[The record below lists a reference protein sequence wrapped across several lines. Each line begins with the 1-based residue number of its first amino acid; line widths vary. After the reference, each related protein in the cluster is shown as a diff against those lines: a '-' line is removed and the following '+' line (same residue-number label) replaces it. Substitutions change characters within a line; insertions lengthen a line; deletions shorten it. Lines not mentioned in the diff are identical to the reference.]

1 MTKNKNSENLT
12 KVESIPL
19 NISLDKFKIFLKY
32 LLKTFLDKNKN
43 ISRDCFYKLFPKFP
57 YFAKKKLFNFFLN
70 QNNKND
76 NNLPIN
82 ELKNNIIKL
91 IYGNED
97 EKLELFGNFF
107 NFNNDNFVHYE
118 DIRLFFYHFFLFS
131 YQQNFDSLDKSLDI
145 IFKENRKLKISIFIE
160 LTKTLNSDLF
170 YLFYFSLNKLFFGK
184 SDMEF
189 FNEKLEKKKQ
199 KSKEK
204 YEIKQE
210 LNFSYENIIEP
221 SKDLFDY
228 INQNYNLSLEYN
240 VIENDNEEEDYE
252 ELEYLKNFEDDIKRC
267 RESITTSYTDN
278 INLHSKTFE
287 KRKISCN
294 IEIRKIKEQKEKLI
308 PRLSNEFNLNKTD
321 INKLLIYKKIDT
333 SVFSNRDYLFSF
345 NQSSRKEVFSNVLMK
360 INNINYKN
368 CELIFSDNYL
378 LVKYKKRD
386 NNKFLIIPLSYSFPK
401 KNTESEIFETE
412 IISQIF
418 EKEKSF
424 IFQFPNN
431 SKRNTFYNELKS
443 FTNYIDIKEKY
454 NLIGQ
459 IGKGAFGQTFLA
471 TKQKNKVNYEIKE
484 KKNEK
489 YAIKIIN
496 KSKLKIENILLYR
509 NEIEISKILKEISH
523 PNIIKMYDVLED
535 IENIYLI
542 MEYCPINNKDPNHL
556 NFQKKYFLIEQVI
569 KGVQFLHSI
578 GIIHRDVKPSNIL
591 LGNDNNFKII
601 DFGFSDLIS
610 PFENLNDTLGSFGFF
625 PPEIL
630 NKKEYN
636 LNIEYW
642 NIGIMTF
649 LYLYNYFPFGEC
661 SHYNDI
667 MLFDVNKFINED
679 NKDYGKYNYYVN
691 KMKQIILTCLNLN
704 INDRGCKLNQI
715 IND

>member
-1 MTKNKNSENLT
+1 MTKNKNSENLI

-19 NISLDKFKIFLKY
+19 NISLDKFQIFLKY
-32 LLKTFLDKNKN
+32 LLKTLLNKSKN
-43 ISRDCFYKLFPKFP
+43 ISRESFYKLFPKLP
-57 YFAKKKLFNFFLN
+57 YFAKKKIFIFFLN

-76 NNLPIN
+76 NNLSSN
-82 ELKNNIIKL
+82 EFINNIIKL
-91 IYGNED
+91 IYGNEE

-107 NFNNDNFVHYE
+107 NFNNDNLIHYE

-131 YQQNFDSLDKSLDI
+131 YQQNFDSLDNSLEI
-145 IFKENRKLKISIFIE
+145 IFKNNNKLTISDFIE
-160 LTKTLNSDLF
+160 ITKNVNSDLF
-170 YLFYFSLNKLFFGK
+170 FLFYFSLNKLFFGK

-189 FNEKLEKKKQ
+189 FNTKLEKKN
-199 KSKEK
+199 EK
-204 YEIKQE
+204 NEIKNE
-210 LNFSYENIIEP
+210 SKYSYENIIEP
-221 SKDLFDY
+221 TKDLFEY
-228 INQNYNLSLEYN
+228 INQNYKLNLKYN
-240 VIENDNEEEDYE
+240 ENEKEEEEEYYK
-252 ELEYLKNFEDDIKRC
+252 ELEYLKSFEDDIKKC
-267 RESITTSYTDN
+267 RGSITTSYTDN

-294 IEIRKIKEQKEKLI
+294 IEISKIKQKKDELI

-321 INKLLIYKKIDT
+321 INKFFIYQKID
-333 SVFSNRDYLFSF
+333 SSPSSNKDYLFSF
-345 NQSSRKEVFSNVLMK
+345 KQSNRKDIFDNVIRK
-360 INNINYKN
+360 INNINYNN

-378 LVKYKKRD
+378 LVKYKKEKK
-386 NNKFLIIPLSYSFPK
+386 NKILIIPLAYSFPN
-401 KNTESEIFETE
+401 KNKEKDIFETE

-431 SKRNTFYNELKS
+431 SKRNTFYNQLKNI
-443 FTNYIDIKEKY
+443 TNYIDIKEKY

-459 IGKGAFGQTFLA
+459 IGKGAFGQTYLSI
-471 TKQKNKVNYEIKE
+471 KQNKKITNYESNK

-496 KSKLKIENILLYR
+496 KSKLKDSNILLYR
-509 NEIEISKILKEISH
+509 NEIEISKIIKEISH
-523 PNIIKMYDVLED
+523 PNIIKIYDVLED

-542 MEYCPINNKDPNHL
+542 MEYCSINSKDPNQL
-556 NFQKKYFLIEQVI
+556 NLEKKYSLIKQII

-578 GIIHRDVKPSNIL
+578 GIIHRDIKPGNIL
-591 LGNDNNFKII
+591 LGNDNNYKII

-610 PFENLNDTLGSFGFF
+610 PFEYLNDPLGSFGFF

-630 NKKEYN
+630 NKNEYN
-636 LNIEYW
+636 LKIEYW
-642 NIGIMTF
+642 NIGIITF

-667 MLFDVNKFINED
+667 MKFNVNKFIND
-679 NKDYGKYNYYVN
+679 DIKDYGKYNYFVN

-704 INDRGCKLNQI
+704 INERGCKLEQI

>member
-19 NISLDKFKIFLKY
+19 NISLEKFQIFLKY
-32 LLKTFLDKNKN
+32 LLKTFLNKNKN
-43 ISRDCFYKLFPKFP
+43 ISREFFYKLFPKFP
-57 YFAKKKLFNFFLN
+57 YFVKKKLYNFFLN
-70 QNNKND
+70 HNNKKE
-76 NNLPIN
+76 NNLSTK
-82 ELKNNIIKL
+82 ELKNNIIKF
-91 IYGNED
+91 IYGNEN

-107 NFNNDNFVHYE
+107 NFNNDDLVHYE

-131 YQQNFDSLDKSLDI
+131 YQQNFDNLDKSLEI
-145 IFKENRKLKISIFIE
+145 IFKEDNKLKISHFIE

-189 FNEKLEKKKQ
+189 FNEKLEKNKQ
-199 KSKEK
+199 KTKEK

-210 LNFSYENIIEP
+210 LNFSYENIVEP

-228 INQNYNLSLEYN
+228 INQNYKLNLVYN
-240 VIENDNEEEDYE
+240 ENEEEDYE
-252 ELEYLKNFEDDIKRC
+252 ELEYLKCFEDDIKRC
-267 RESITTSYTDN
+267 RESITTTYTDN
-278 INLHSKTFE
+278 LNLHSKTFE

-308 PRLSNEFNLNKTD
+308 PRLSNQFNLNKTD